1 MLSLEW
7 DDEVF
12 AEVMKEEGRA
22 EGLAEGEAKGEA
34 KANRANAARMKAEGM
49 EIALIEKITGLSRE
63 EIEKL

>member
-22 EGLAEGEAKGEA
+22 EGKVEGKRED
-34 KANRANAARMKAEGM
+34 AARMKEAGM